1 MDQEEANVK
10 TTLTERDLEDLP
22 EPTRSAAFEILW
34 LLREGGYSEDLAL
47 RLALRGA
54 HEAQANAPP
63 GGSIESAVGTTV
75 RRRSS

>member
-1 MDQEEANVK
+1 VK
-10 TTLTERDLEDLP
+10 TTLTEQDLDDLS

-34 LLREGGYSEDLAL
+34 LLRESGYSEELAL

-54 HEAQANAPP
+54 HEAQANVQA
-63 GGSIESAVGTTV
+63 GGSVESAVGTTV